1 MKQPSLADLPLT
13 GRAGRQGGRFAE
25 NACRTAENRFP
36 RTLHFSSSVYTIR
49 YIMEDEEKTHLC
61 LHYEVKRL
69 AAKKKGGNTVALVR
83 RLAEPIARDLGLML
97 WDVRFVKEGA
107 DWFLRI
113 FIDKPE
119 GIGIEDC
126 EAMSR
131 AINGPLDELDP
142 VEQSYC
148 LEVCSPGMNR
158 ELTRDEHF
166 AAYLGAPVQ
175 VKLIRPDEDGQRVIV
190 GILEDYRDSTMIL
203 RMEEGDERSV
213 ARKDAS
219 SVRLMDDDFG
229 GIEE

>member
-1 MKQPSLADLPLT
+1 M
-13 GRAGRQGGRFAE
+13 
-25 NACRTAENRFP
+25 
-36 RTLHFSSSVYTIR
+36 
-49 YIMEDEEKTHLC
+49 
-61 LHYEVKRL
+61 

-148 LEVCSPGMNR
+148 LEVCSPGINR
-158 ELTRDEHF
+158 ELARPEHF
-166 AAYLGAPVQ
+166 EAFLGAEIGVR
-175 VKLIRPDEDGQRVIV
+175 LIRPLPDGRRSLSGTLESFEDSVIT
-190 GILEDYRDSTMIL
+190 LAT
-203 RMEEGDERSV
+203 EEGERLSV
-213 ARKDAS
+213 AKKDAS
-219 SVRLMDDDFG
+219 WVRLVEDDYLEDLEG
-229 GIEE
+229 

>member
-1 MKQPSLADLPLT
+1 M
-13 GRAGRQGGRFAE
+13 
-25 NACRTAENRFP
+25 
-36 RTLHFSSSVYTIR
+36 
-49 YIMEDEEKTHLC
+49 
-61 LHYEVKRL
+61 

-158 ELTRDEHF
+158 ELTREI
-166 AAYLGAPVQ
+166 A
-175 VKLIRPDEDGQRVIV
+175 

>member
-1 MKQPSLADLPLT
+1 M
-13 GRAGRQGGRFAE
+13 
-25 NACRTAENRFP
+25 
-36 RTLHFSSSVYTIR
+36 
-49 YIMEDEEKTHLC
+49 
-61 LHYEVKRL
+61 

-142 VEQSYC
+142 TYGQPYTFTVS
-148 LEVCSPGMNR
+148 SPIAWKSALR
-158 ELTRDEHF
+158 E
-166 AAYLGAPVQ
+166 
-175 VKLIRPDEDGQRVIV
+175 
-190 GILEDYRDSTMIL
+190 
-203 RMEEGDERSV
+203 
-213 ARKDAS
+213 
-219 SVRLMDDDFG
+219 
-229 GIEE
+229 

>member
-1 MKQPSLADLPLT
+1 M
-13 GRAGRQGGRFAE
+13 
-25 NACRTAENRFP
+25 
-36 RTLHFSSSVYTIR
+36 
-49 YIMEDEEKTHLC
+49 
-61 LHYEVKRL
+61 

-131 AINGPLDELDP
+131 AINGP
-142 VEQSYC
+142 
-148 LEVCSPGMNR
+148 
-158 ELTRDEHF
+158 
-166 AAYLGAPVQ
+166 
-175 VKLIRPDEDGQRVIV
+175 DEDGQRVIA

>member
-1 MKQPSLADLPLT
+1 MGQPT
-13 GRAGRQGGRFAE
+13 
-25 NACRTAENRFP
+25 
-36 RTLHFSSSVYTIR
+36 
-49 YIMEDEEKTHLC
+49 LC

-175 VKLIRPDEDGQRVIV
+175 VKLIRPDEDGQRVIA

>member
-1 MKQPSLADLPLT
+1 M
-13 GRAGRQGGRFAE
+13 FAYLRRGPGFYRRV
-25 NACRTAENRFP
+25 AA
-36 RTLHFSSSVYTIR
+36 
-49 YIMEDEEKTHLC
+49 
-61 LHYEVKRL
+61 L
-69 AAKKKGGNTVALVR
+69 AA
-83 RLAEPIARDLGLML
+83 PIAEQNGCTL
-97 WDVRFVKEGA
+97 WDVEYVREAGQ
-107 DWFLRI
+107 WFLRVY
-113 FIDKPE
+113 IDKPE
-119 GIGIEDC
+119 GIGIEAC

-175 VKLIRPDEDGQRVIV
+175 VKLIRPDEDGQRVIA

>member
-1 MKQPSLADLPLT
+1 MKEWGNPL
-13 GRAGRQGGRFAE
+13 F
-25 NACRTAENRFP
+25 
-36 RTLHFSSSVYTIR
+36 
-49 YIMEDEEKTHLC
+49 C

-131 AINGPLDELDP
+131 AITGPPDALDP
-142 VEQSYC
+142 VEQS
-148 LEVCSPGMNR
+148 
-158 ELTRDEHF
+158 
-166 AAYLGAPVQ
+166 
-175 VKLIRPDEDGQRVIV
+175 
-190 GILEDYRDSTMIL
+190 
-203 RMEEGDERSV
+203 
-213 ARKDAS
+213 
-219 SVRLMDDDFG
+219 
-229 GIEE
+229 

>member
-1 MKQPSLADLPLT
+1 M
-13 GRAGRQGGRFAE
+13 
-25 NACRTAENRFP
+25 
-36 RTLHFSSSVYTIR
+36 
-49 YIMEDEEKTHLC
+49 
-61 LHYEVKRL
+61 

-166 AAYLGAPVQ
+166 SSMGIQRPVRAPVDTYADNPPY
-175 VKLIRPDEDGQRVIV
+175 KCIGFYI
-190 GILEDYRDSTMIL
+190 
-203 RMEEGDERSV
+203 
-213 ARKDAS
+213 
-219 SVRLMDDDFG
+219 F
-229 GIEE
+229 

>member
-1 MKQPSLADLPLT
+1 MTGALFLRTALRLRCIAEEDFNRFVSHVNIEFRHHLKRSMHREHRHADIYDVDIQICDIQRNRSAAAEIHPAHLADLP
-13 GRAGRQGGRFAE
+13 E
-25 NACRTAENRFP
+25 
-36 RTLHFSSSVYTIR
+36 
-49 YIMEDEEKTHLC
+49 HLV
-61 LHYEVKRL
+61 L
-69 AAKKKGGNTVALVR
+69 
-83 RLAEPIARDLGLML
+83 
-97 WDVRFVKEGA
+97 VKEGA

-175 VKLIRPDEDGQRVIV
+175 VKLIRPDEDGQRVIA

>member
-1 MKQPSLADLPLT
+1 M
-13 GRAGRQGGRFAE
+13 
-25 NACRTAENRFP
+25 
-36 RTLHFSSSVYTIR
+36 
-49 YIMEDEEKTHLC
+49 
-61 LHYEVKRL
+61 

-83 RLAEPIARDLGLML
+83 QLAEPIARDLGLML

-131 AINGPLDELDP
+131 AVNGPLDELDP
-142 VEQSYC
+142 IEQSYC

-166 AAYLGAPVQ
+166 TAYLGAPVQ
-175 VKLIRPDEDGQRVIV
+175 VKLIRPDDNGRRTIS
-190 GILEDYRDSTMIL
+190 GILLDYQENIMTL
-203 RMEEGDERSV
+203 RTDEGDERSV

-219 SVRLMDDDFG
+219 SVRLADDDFG

>member
-1 MKQPSLADLPLT
+1 MAKVTELV
-13 GRAGRQGGRFAE
+13 AG
-25 NACRTAENRFP
+25 
-36 RTLHFSSSVYTIR
+36 
-49 YIMEDEEKTHLC
+49 
-61 LHYEVKRL
+61 L
-69 AAKKKGGNTVALVR
+69 AA
-83 RLAEPIARDLGLML
+83 PIAQAQGCAL
-97 WDVRFVKEGA
+97 WDVEYVREAGQ
-107 DWFLRI
+107 WFLRVY
-113 FIDKPE
+113 IDKPE

-175 VKLIRPDEDGQRVIV
+175 VKLIRPDEDGQRVIA

>member
-1 MKQPSLADLPLT
+1 MNHKKSRQIDHSSTLVCWNELLFNCFARCEETGEVFDASFEFSEFLSGLAT
-13 GRAGRQGGRFAE
+13 
-25 NACRTAENRFP
+25 
-36 RTLHFSSSVYTIR
+36 
-49 YIMEDEEKTHLC
+49 EE
-61 LHYEVKRL
+61 E
-69 AAKKKGGNTVALVR
+69 
-83 RLAEPIARDLGLML
+83 E
-97 WDVRFVKEGA
+97 
-107 DWFLRI
+107 
-113 FIDKPE
+113 E

-175 VKLIRPDEDGQRVIV
+175 VKLIRPDEDGQRVIA

>member
-1 MKQPSLADLPLT
+1 M
-13 GRAGRQGGRFAE
+13 
-25 NACRTAENRFP
+25 
-36 RTLHFSSSVYTIR
+36 
-49 YIMEDEEKTHLC
+49 
-61 LHYEVKRL
+61 

-83 RLAEPIARDLGLML
+83 QLAEPIARDLGLMV

-142 VEQSYC
+142 IEQAYC
-148 LEVCSPGMNR
+148 LEVCSPGIDRN
-158 ELTRDEHF
+158 LTRDEHF
-166 AAYLGAPVQ
+166 AAYLGAAVH
-175 VKLIRPDEDGQRVIV
+175 VKLIRPGEDGKRELTA
-190 GILEDYRDSTMIL
+190 ILADYKDSTMLL
-203 RMEEGDERSV
+203 RTAEGEER
-213 ARKDAS
+213 AIPRKDAS
-219 SVRLMDDDFG
+219 SVRLAEDDFG